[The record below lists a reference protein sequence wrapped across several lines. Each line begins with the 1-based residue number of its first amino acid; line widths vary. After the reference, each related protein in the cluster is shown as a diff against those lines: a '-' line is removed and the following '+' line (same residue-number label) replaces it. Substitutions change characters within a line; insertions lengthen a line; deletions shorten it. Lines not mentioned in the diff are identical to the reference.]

1 MINIDNNHGK
11 VQSGINT
18 GIFKVHQACAIAG
31 GEFFFNF
38 TIYWSYIEKIF
49 LKFYFKGFIKFL
61 EGYYMIL
68 ITKQLPVAVLG
79 YHVIYTIE
87 DVSMIY
93 IPYVDKEKNK
103 EINLD
108 EQKLFK
114 LYK

>member
-1 MINIDNNHGK
+1 
-11 VQSGINT
+11 
-18 GIFKVHQACAIAG
+18 
-31 GEFFFNF
+31 
-38 TIYWSYIEKIF
+38 
-49 LKFYFKGFIKFL
+49 
-61 EGYYMIL
+61 MIL